1 MSSSAG
7 TRGFQLTHKLAQK
20 DHLLLEGH
28 TQKPRGS
35 EMPTEQQ
42 LLITRSTVANNAEI
56 NPTGTGPYAVTYL
69 NTHLNVCLTF
79 IQLGRSQTLG
89 TRG

>member
-7 TRGFQLTHKLAQK
+7 PRGFQHTHKLVQK
-20 DHLLLEGH
+20 VYLLLEGH

-42 LLITRSTVANNAEI
+42 LLITGSTVANNAEK
-56 NPTGTGPYAVTYL
+56 TLQEQA
-69 NTHLNVCLTF
+69 LT
-79 IQLGRSQTLG
+79 L
-89 TRG
+89 